1 MKSCFSNTPSY
12 WWKLVFHL
20 HVPLPG
26 WQNQNLSLPLPY
38 WKHYALYLFIPYW
51 CKLVFYLP
59 LLYWWKLVLHFLH
72 PYWWLL
78 VLHLPHPYLRLLPCS
93 IVSLSQWCREQLQT
107 VLAASPLNQAQDPV
121 KRTNK
126 LLLKETALIHLSV
139 EFLNEEYSVEFSNVE
154 YSYTLHCIYLLRD
167 LKYGTILMLNAY
179 TTILPQKRHVHRHLL
194 PVVSINKE
202 NGKRLSNTG

>member
-59 LLYWWKLVLHFLH
+59 LLYWWKLVLH
-72 PYWWLL
+72 
-78 VLHLPHPYLRLLPCS
+78 LPHPYLRLLPCS
-93 IVSLSQWCREQLQT
+93 IVSRSQWCREQLQT

-126 LLLKETALIHLSV
+126 VQLKETALIHLSV
-139 EFLNEEYSVEFSNVE
+139 EFLNEGYSVEFSNVE

-179 TTILPQKRHVHRHLL
+179 TTILPQKCHVHRHLL
-194 PVVSINKE
+194 SVVSFNKK
-202 NGKRLSNTG
+202 NGKRFN